1 MAASGRF
8 LLALETATAHASVA
22 VLDELGALQ
31 GEVTFRAQRTMSQRL
46 APAIGHLMADLD
58 LGPDD
63 IGRLAVGLGPG
74 SFTSLRVGL
83 AWAKGFAL
91 RRQVTV
97 LGIGS
102 LEALAV
108 ATPLIERRPVC
119 AVIAAPKRMVYA
131 ALYARHQQDVS
142 NCLFGPELI
151 DVDDLAE
158 RLRKIGLAAVICGA
172 PGHEAVDA
180 LVAAGATFVP
190 RIHDVPR
197 AAMCGWLARRRM
209 DAGESH
215 DPATLTPLY
224 VHPSEAEVR
233 FGRTVARAGGPDSAD
248 DQ

>member
-1 MAASGRF
+1 MPKKRTLPCGPACSPGRI
-8 LLALETATAHASVA
+8 SVA
-22 VLDELGALQ
+22 I
-31 GEVTFRAQRTMSQRL
+31 RSYSN
-46 APAIGHLMADLD
+46 
-58 LGPDD
+58 
-63 IGRLAVGLGPG
+63 G
-74 SFTSLRVGL
+74 SPS
-83 AWAKGFAL
+83 
-91 RRQVTV
+91 
-97 LGIGS
+97 I
-102 LEALAV
+102 
-108 ATPLIERRPVC
+108 
-119 AVIAAPKRMVYA
+119 
-131 ALYARHQQDVS
+131 
-142 NCLFGPELI
+142 
-151 DVDDLAE
+151 
-158 RLRKIGLAAVICGA
+158 AAVICGA